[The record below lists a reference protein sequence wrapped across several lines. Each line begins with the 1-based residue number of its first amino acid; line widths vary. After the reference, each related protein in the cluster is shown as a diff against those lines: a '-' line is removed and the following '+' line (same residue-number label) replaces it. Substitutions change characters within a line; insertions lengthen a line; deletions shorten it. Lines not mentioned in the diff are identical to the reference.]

1 MVSNHKYLIDPSPT
15 SWTETEWCCLANAL
29 ASSSFMEVTR
39 KGFKILTRHCLWCV
53 YPSSVYLT
61 SPHMT
66 SSPSLC
72 ICMPQVIENG
82 SWEWPVNEA
91 TNMQSQLHSHTTT
104 WGNPPH
110 LVQLCTTKQGSHN
123 SNKLTKSITTN
134 LKLLSDTFHVHI
146 SQNRSEGEGPPF
158 TIGFLNTAHF
168 LPTPFTELP
177 TCSKLQLYTHTPW
190 CATLGLGLAVPISI
204 DGGMHKWTFH
214 GYRAQCTV
222 IYKKNAETAE

>member
-82 SWEWPVNEA
+82 SWEWPTNEA
-91 TNMQSQLHSHTTT
+91 TNMQSQLHSHATT

-110 LVQLCTTKQGSHN
+110 LYSCALTSELYTHYKQGSHSN
-123 SNKLTKSITTN
+123 NKLTKSITTN
-134 LKLLSDTFHVHI
+134 PTTDCWTLTFLLPQNSVVLDTTFSHHI
-146 SQNRSEGEGPPF
+146 SLILHDVNF
-158 TIGFLNTAHF
+158 
-168 LPTPFTELP
+168 
-177 TCSKLQLYTHTPW
+177 
-190 CATLGLGLAVPISI
+190 
-204 DGGMHKWTFH
+204 
-214 GYRAQCTV
+214 V
-222 IYKKNAETAE
+222 IKDKINMMRK